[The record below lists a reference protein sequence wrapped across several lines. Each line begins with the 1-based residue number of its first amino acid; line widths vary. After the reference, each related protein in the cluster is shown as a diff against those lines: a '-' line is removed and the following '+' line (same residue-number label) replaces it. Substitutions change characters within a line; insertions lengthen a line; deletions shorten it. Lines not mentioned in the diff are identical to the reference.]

1 MYEVMSLLKEE
12 FRQSM
17 VLSGVTNIS
26 NINSD
31 LVVKRAD
38 ALFIAKL

>member
-1 MYEVMSLLKEE
+1 
-12 FRQSM
+12 M

-38 ALFIAKL
+38 TLFIAKL

>member
-26 NINSD
+26 NIKSD
-31 LVVKRAD
+31 LVVKKSVN
-38 ALFIAKL
+38 AKL